1 MAKEPRRE
9 SADELALCSSSKAS
23 SSSPPRS
30 WTSACASGT
39 ATRWGKRGC
48 SEPAAR
54 TPTPIPV
61 APGHGRSISVRPMR
75 HGRSHP
81 PSPRPPPALAKP
93 RPRELWR
100 TGAASE
106 SSMISDGRSSGPDRK
121 DVGAAR
127 TGRSSSSLDESAIGL
142 QWRSWPPPTG
152 EGKFLVL
159 GVKTC
164 GRKAHIAR
172 LMPVRRFNPLPIITP
187 SQRGVSRPC

>member
-1 MAKEPRRE
+1 MRVRARVGLGAVVRADERRRLATRGGGCGQAAAHPLAKEPRRE

-30 WTSACASGT
+30 WTSACAGGT
-39 ATRWGKRGC
+39 ATRRGKRGC

-142 QWRSWPPPTG
+142 QRRVGLLQQQKS
-152 EGKFLVL
+152 
-159 GVKTC
+159 KTC
-164 GRKAHIAR
+164 LSG
-172 LMPVRRFNPLPIITP
+172 
-187 SQRGVSRPC
+187 